1 MNIGYSFLL
10 STLAGL
16 STLLGM
22 FVIFINKKNT
32 NIIIVASLSFASG
45 VMITVSLLDLVPESI
60 QMLTNKYKNFVS
72 VMLFLIFLCIGVLTS
87 MTIDKKLP
95 NNNDSSSLYKIGII
109 SMIAIILHNIPEGIA
124 TFMASN
130 MDKTLGLSLA
140 LAIAAHNLPEGI
152 SISVPIFYST
162 NSKKKAFIYT
172 FISALSE
179 PFGAILA
186 FLFLQKFVTDSFM
199 GILFAFIAGIMIH
212 ISLYELL
219 PEVKNYN
226 HKKMSSIFFIIG
238 IIFMSVNHFLF

>member
-1 MNIGYSFLL
+1 
-10 STLAGL
+10 
-16 STLLGM
+16 
-22 FVIFINKKNT
+22 
-32 NIIIVASLSFASG
+32 
-45 VMITVSLLDLVPESI
+45 
-60 QMLTNKYKNFVS
+60 MLTNKYKNFVS

>member
-1 MNIGYSFLL
+1 MNIEYSFLL

-32 NIIIVASLSFASG
+32 NIIIVASLSFAAG

-87 MTIDKKLP
+87 MTIDKKLI